1 MAASLATPPHDSE
14 VKGQAFYVV
23 VSGAIPGIYSDP
35 AQVLDAICNI
45 PDSDVRSFETFDKA
59 VSFWQHILRTHA
71 VHVILAGPADVAPR
85 PLPCTQSN

>member
-45 PDSDVRSFETFDKA
+45 PDSDVRSFETF
-59 VSFWQHILRTHA
+59 
-71 VHVILAGPADVAPR
+71 
-85 PLPCTQSN
+85 